1 MAFGS
6 HYSTEHELI
15 SLIENIKKSIDNGEI
30 ACRVFIDLQKAFD
43 TVNYEI
49 LLKKLK

>member
-15 SLIENIKKSIDNGEI
+15 SLIENIKKSIDNGE
-30 ACRVFIDLQKAFD
+30 VEFL
-43 TVNYEI
+43 
-49 LLKKLK
+49 